1 MSPIY
6 RFTPVTLERKPDM
19 RGFAGSVALVLAL
32 VCAPA
37 QAQDATDQGGPDQP
51 IQGTVKLVHLDAH
64 AHITDTTCHPS
75 RVSFSGR
82 IKTDGPAFVT
92 YRWLRSDGTHKDGV
106 IQGSAVDGKALSL
119 SWDQTS
125 TMSGWVQLIVLSPK
139 HVETPK
145 TYFWVHCGTS

>member
-1 MSPIY
+1 
-6 RFTPVTLERKPDM
+6 M
-19 RGFAGSVALVLAL
+19 RRAAGSLAL
-32 VCAPA
+32 AFALAAAPA
-37 QAQDATDQGGPDQP
+37 QAQGTSDLGTEQP
-51 IQGTVKLVHLDAH
+51 AQGTVQNVHLDAH
-64 AHITDTTCHPS
+64 AHITDTSCHPT
-75 RVSFSGR
+75 RVSFRGR

-106 IQGSAVDGKALSL
+106 MQGSAASGKTVGT

-145 TYFWVHCGTS
+145 TYFRVHCGTS

>member
-1 MSPIY
+1 
-6 RFTPVTLERKPDM
+6 M
-19 RGFAGSVALVLAL
+19 RGIAGSFVLVLAL
-32 VCAPA
+32 AVAPA
-37 QAQDATDQGGPDQP
+37 HAQDTTDQEGTDQP
-51 IQGTVKLVHLDAH
+51 AQGTIQNVHLDAH
-64 AHITDTTCHPS
+64 ARITGTTCNPT

-92 YRWLRSDGTHKDGV
+92 YRWLRSDGTHKDEV
-106 IQGSAVDGKALSL
+106 IQGSSANGKTVST

>member
-1 MSPIY
+1 
-6 RFTPVTLERKPDM
+6 M
-19 RGFAGSVALVLAL
+19 RGIAGLLTVVLVLTGAS
-32 VCAPA
+32 V
-37 QAQDATDQGGPDQP
+37 QAQKATDDQESTQP
-51 IQGTVKLVHLDAH
+51 THGTVQNVHLDAH
-64 AHITDTTCHPS
+64 AHIRATTCNPT
-75 RVSFSGR
+75 RVAFSGR
-82 IKTDGPAFVT
+82 IKTDGPAFIT

-106 IQGSAVDGKALSL
+106 IQGSAAGGKTIGT